1 MVPESHYWP
10 IYAYP
15 PCSETTH
22 PVTGDGSCNPETC
35 NDDNSCTGN
44 RYSEN
49 QGYGSYAEE
58 YLGILNEPYG
68 SNQADWTGNNTL
80 AIWET
85 EIAGEIQK
93 LATAKN
99 VTVDDIK
106 GTVFHFYQKKIK
118 VKVK

>member
-22 PVTGDGSCNPETC
+22 PITGDGSCNPETC

-44 RYSEN
+44 RYSES
-49 QGYGSYAEE
+49 QYGSYAEE

-68 SNQADWTGNNTL
+68 SNQADWTANNTL

-93 LATAKN
+93 LADVKS

-106 GTVFHFYQKKIK
+106 EIGFFYFSQLKLTLK
-118 VKVK
+118 